1 MAKKKSV
8 RYQMANNF
16 GLDFINKLKP
26 AKWRYEAPLNDG
38 RDHFGFIAQDVMEIV
53 SKEDFNFVSMKGKYF
68 SVNYWEFV
76 GPMCKA
82 IQELSIEVESLKKQL
97 YENQETTNREN
108 PETDDGES
116 KKVSWWNPLRIF
128 S

>member
-1 MAKKKSV
+1 MAKKKYVSTIE
-8 RYQMANNF
+8 NF

-53 SKEDFNFVSMKGKYF
+53 SKEDFNFVTMREDYF
-68 SVNYWEFV
+68 SINYWEFM

-82 IQELSIEVESLKKQL
+82 IQELSTEVKDLKKRL
-97 YENQETTNREN
+97 YEKQKIQTTN
-108 PETDDGES
+108 GEDQ
-116 KKVSWWNPLRIF
+116 KIDERKIYSWWNPKRYF